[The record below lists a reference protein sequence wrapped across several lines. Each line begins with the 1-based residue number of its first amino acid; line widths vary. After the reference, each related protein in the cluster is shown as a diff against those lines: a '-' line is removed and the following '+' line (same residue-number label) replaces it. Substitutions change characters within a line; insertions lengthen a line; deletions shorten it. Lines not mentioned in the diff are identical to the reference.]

1 MWYYIYNIYYCISE
15 VVWNN
20 EFAEKLLY
28 YYFLIYIGDDMK
40 IYLNKITGVDDSLV
54 SLLMSKRSWTR
65 EKEMEIREKVKAATD
80 ENGFLTDRSEDF
92 AKDLAKLK
100 KYGIECGHTT
110 LLRFIDLSFTV
121 EGLHRGAQDDFDSH
135 AKRLDSRIVRA
146 STRLGNFDEGEM
158 SDFYKDKILFDETVA
173 KIVGIELPETVE
185 KDGVKFVKTAFG
197 YVREDLK
204 DDKDAKRGLYPL
216 SIPSNFIFKVQ
227 YPELC
232 HIVQH
237 RDKNS
242 FANPELKEMIEM
254 LKSEVTEKFP
264 LLGEN
269 LTKVKMQNYQ
279 E

>member
-1 MWYYIYNIYYCISE
+1 MHI
-15 VVWNN
+15 
-20 EFAEKLLY
+20 F
-28 YYFLIYIGDDMK
+28 
-40 IYLNKITGVDDSLV
+40 LNKITGIDDSLV

-65 EKEMEIREKVKAATD
+65 EKEMAIREMVKAHVD
-80 ENGFLTDRSEDF
+80 ENGFL
-92 AKDLAKLK
+92 AKDDAEFQKNIAKLE

-135 AKRLDSRIVRA
+135 AKRLDNRIVRA
-146 STRLGNFDEGEM
+146 STRLGNFTGGEM
-158 SDFYKDKILFDETVA
+158 SDYYKDKIIFNEEA
-173 KIVGIELPETVE
+173 AEMSNIKLPEYVE
-185 KDGVKFVKTAFG
+185 RDGVKFVKAAYG

-204 DDKDAKRGLYPL
+204 DDNDAKRGLYPL

-242 FANPELKEMIEM
+242 FANPELRDMIEM
-254 LKSEVTEKFP
+254 LKEELTAKFP
-264 LLGEN
+264 MLGKN
-269 LTKVKMQNYQ
+269 LTKVKMQDYKENN
-279 E
+279 

>member
-1 MWYYIYNIYYCISE
+1 
-15 VVWNN
+15 
-20 EFAEKLLY
+20 
-28 YYFLIYIGDDMK
+28 MK
-40 IYLNKITGVDDSLV
+40 IYLNKITGIDDALI

-65 EKEMEIREKVKAATD
+65 AKELEIREKVKSATD
-80 ENGFLTDRSEDF
+80 ENGFLTDKSEDF
-92 AKDLAKLK
+92 AKDLSKLQ
-100 KYGIECGHTT
+100 KYGIDCGHTT

-146 STRLGNFDEGEM
+146 STRLGSFSEGEM
-158 SDFYKDKILFDETVA
+158 SDYYKDKIIFSDDAA
-173 KIVGIELPETVE
+173 KMAGIELPKTIE
-185 KDGVKFVKTAFG
+185 KDGKKFVKTAFG

-204 DDKDAKRGLYPL
+204 EDKDARRGLYPL

-254 LKSEVTEKFP
+254 LKGEVTDKFP
-264 LLGEN
+264 LLGKN
-269 LTKVKMQNYQ
+269 LTKVRMQNYQ
-279 E
+279 EGEA